1 MAQNATGIEF
11 GKSEHDTICG
21 MSKATSTSAVCIL
34 LGQRRGQQVVDRKV
48 GHKSRRT
55 PVVPEMA
62 RATQGA
68 WRAQC

>member
-1 MAQNATGIEF
+1 MALNGTGIEF
-11 GKSEHDTICG
+11 GKSEHVFRWRI
-21 MSKATSTSAVCIL
+21 SRATTVSADFIGLV
-34 LGQRRGQQVVDRKV
+34 QRCGQQVVPRKV